1 VIWFASLSRHG
12 DRDRVSTTLWETYV
26 TQHWF
31 FNLTLT
37 TRKRLETDR
46 WANEARLK
54 ATGEPVAQQKQVPL
68 RVDVLAEGTGGT
80 TPLLDVGLELL
91 TPDDDGLVDGAAVD
105 AAGGSSSNDLSSTEG
120 GVLLGTVLAEQAEV
134 TVSDG
139 GGTNAT
145 GGTFDLFITYTFDDD
160 GKVND

>member
-1 VIWFASLSRHG
+1 MGKRSTIKGYWRASGATEASSSRLPAPAVAVVPVILAIRGL
-12 DRDRVSTTLWETYV
+12 DATLAAAGI
-26 TQHWF
+26 
-31 FNLTLT
+31 LTGSFMPIG
-37 TRKRLETDR
+37 
-46 WANEARLK
+46 AI
-54 ATGEPVAQQKQVPL
+54 PL